1 MTLAKTAN
9 QSTVTVSGHKVEMHK
24 GGSGP
29 ALLFL
34 HGGGGFGTFDPT
46 NSALSER
53 FTVYAP
59 SHPGFFGTERPNWLY
74 TINDV
79 AHFYKDLV
87 AELGL
92 GDYVLVGHSVGGWIA
107 AEMAAM
113 DHHNVKGLVLIDAAG
128 VRPEKGEITEIFM
141 VSGDTRLTVSY
152 THLTLPTI
160 YSV

>member
-59 SHPGFFGTERPNWLY
+59 SHPGSLAQ
-74 TINDV
+74 ND
-79 AHFYKDLV
+79 
-87 AELGL
+87 
-92 GDYVLVGHSVGGWIA
+92 
-107 AEMAAM
+107 
-113 DHHNVKGLVLIDAAG
+113 LIG
-128 VRPEKGEITEIFM
+128 FTPSTTSPIF
-141 VSGDTRLTVSY
+141 TK
-152 THLTLPTI
+152 I
-160 YSV
+160 